1 MDVYAFLF
9 QSSKNKSN
17 KCIYFT
23 NNVCGILFG
32 PFCNLLRKILFS
44 LSFSVSPIRIQTWE
58 LISSIKLEGS
68 GLIMNLKNKIQRG
81 KALRFSHSLELY
93 SILAKKGFGP
103 TRIGFNP
110 ITYAAQIIVH
120 FFNFSFLTLR
130 GKQKVNAYCL
140 IEILS
145 LESFSKSMVD
155 CCYLWSPPSRWSNA
169 NKISW
174 AWNTLKVYQISYIY
188 FLYIITCQIC

>member
-1 MDVYAFLF
+1 MSILF
-9 QSSKNKSN
+9 YFNQAKISLINAY
-17 KCIYFT
+17 IYFT

-93 SILAKKGFGP
+93 SILTKKGFGP